1 MNLSIVNIKKAQ
13 LNAQSTE
20 TVEAPEKKQVKNVK
34 PDYTGVPEADA
45 DATAIKAQ
53 KKTAKT
59 KARAERKVAQKK
71 AVSTES
77 ASKVSVKV
85 GVKAKA
91 EPKPKKE
98 KEQTKLTLK
107 KFSLIHYSEK
117 SIALFGDTKPIKE
130 DLKSLGGRYNA
141 NLHPFGE
148 ESRVPGWVFPKKCED
163 AVRELVNL

>member
-1 MNLSIVNIKKAQ
+1 MNLSILNIKKAQ
-13 LNAQSTE
+13 FNAQKSESTA

-34 PDYTGVPEADA
+34 PDYTGVPEAEA

-53 KKTAKT
+53 KKTATT
-59 KARAERKVAQKK
+59 KARAERKVVQKK
-71 AVSTES
+71 AVSPKSE
-77 ASKVSVKV
+77 VKAPI
-85 GVKAKA
+85 KAKA

-98 KEQTKLTLK
+98 KEQAKLTLK

-130 DLKSLGGRYNA
+130 DLKALGGRYNA